1 MSKACTT
8 SSLIAL
14 LRPQC
19 NVCLCVS
26 VCVLVRVCVC
36 VRTRVCVC
44 VCVCVCVRARAC
56 VCVCVRV
63 RVRVRVHVFFTEPDH
78 ISPMSLLYTH
88 IICTYEDMAMTA
100 SANFHACL
108 YVLWSVEEYV
118 CVGVCVCVCY
128 LNEHYYIL
136 YMILPLLIFSVC
148 CRVQTCPS
156 RLVTKKLFKEKT

>member
-1 MSKACTT
+1 MVLCVAEMSKACTT

-26 VCVLVRVCVC
+26 VCVLVCVCVCLCVCVC
-36 VRTRVCVC
+36 VCARVCVC
-44 VCVCVCVRARAC
+44 VCITACTCACAC
-56 VCVCVRV
+56 V
-63 RVRVRVHVFFTEPDH
+63 FTEPDH
-78 ISPMSLLYTH
+78 ISPMALLYTH

-118 CVGVCVCVCY
+118 CVCV
-128 LNEHYYIL
+128 
-136 YMILPLLIFSVC
+136 
-148 CRVQTCPS
+148 
-156 RLVTKKLFKEKT
+156 